1 MRMRVDDDPPGSDP
15 DPPIT
20 PADDALPVAAVPH
33 PALAQ
38 RIVAL
43 IEVLLCSDYPTQAAL
58 AATFA
63 ALGYGP
69 FGANGDLRVGFVV
82 TLSLLDTA
90 LLVGLMV
97 FFLYAHGER
106 PRDVFLGRHPVSP
119 EARYGVPLIFVALI
133 LGLIILVTIQRYF
146 PTLHTVEKNPL
157 QALIRTPRD
166 AWLFALVVVVAG
178 GVREE
183 LQRAF
188 LIHRFEVWLGGATV
202 GVVTASIAFGAGHL
216 LQGVDAA
223 IATGALGAFWAI
235 VYLRR
240 RSVIAPVVS
249 HSGFNLIQ
257 IVQFLATGR

>member
-1 MRMRVDDDPPGSDP
+1 MRVDDDPPGPGP
-15 DPPIT
+15 DPQAT
-20 PADDALPVAAVPH
+20 PDDDELPDAAVPQ
-33 PALAQ
+33 PALVQ

-43 IEVLLCSDYPTQAAL
+43 IEVLLCSDVPTQTAL
-58 AATFA
+58 AVTFG

-69 FGANGDLRVGFVV
+69 SRANGELSVGFVV
-82 TLSLLDTA
+82 ALSLLDTA
-90 LLVGLMV
+90 LLIGLML

-106 PRDVFLGRHPVSP
+106 PRDVFLGRRPVSP

-133 LGLIILVTIQRYF
+133 LGLIILVTIQQYF
-146 PTLHTVEKNPL
+146 PSLHTVEKNPL
-157 QALIRTPRD
+157 QALIQTPRD

-188 LIHRFEVWLGGATV
+188 LLHRFEVWLGGATV
-202 GVVTASIAFGAGHL
+202 GLVTASIAFGAGHL

-223 IATGALGAFWAI
+223 IATGTLGAFWGI

-240 RSVIAPVVS
+240 RSVVAPVVS